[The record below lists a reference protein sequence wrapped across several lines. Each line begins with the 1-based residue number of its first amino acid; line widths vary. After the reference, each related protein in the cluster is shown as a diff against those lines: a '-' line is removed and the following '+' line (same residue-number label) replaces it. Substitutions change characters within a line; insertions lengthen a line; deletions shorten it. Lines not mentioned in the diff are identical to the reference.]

1 VTKIDPSTKEGSEI
15 EVGGLPTDLAVGG
28 SGVWIANNGRLQ
40 HLDIEG
46 TGEAEG
52 FPIASGTVRMHVSVS
67 PGSVWVVVAGEQ
79 VFKVDP
85 DSGRKTPFDAGLNPV
100 DIAVGDGTLWALDQ
114 SGSIQGFDVG
124 SERAEGGPIAVPT
137 GENAEITLGSGA
149 LWYGAL
155 GSREFTR
162 IDLETRE
169 VQKIALPSNYVDMG
183 VGQGEV
189 WVLMDGAEDY
199 GTFVALDPQSGAS
212 GTTYSVSG
220 APVDIAVGK
229 QALWIVNGTGSRAL
243 RVEKSSLTD

>member
-1 VTKIDPSTKEGSEI
+1 
-15 EVGGLPTDLAVGG
+15 
-28 SGVWIANNGRLQ
+28 
-40 HLDIEG
+40 
-46 TGEAEG
+46 
-52 FPIASGTVRMHVSVS
+52 
-67 PGSVWVVVAGEQ
+67 VWVVVAGEQ

-85 DSGRKTPFDAGLNPV
+85 DNGRKTPFAAGPNPV

-114 SGSIQGFDVG
+114 SGSIQGFDVRSG
-124 SERAEGGPIAVPT
+124 GAQRGPIDVAT

-149 LWYGAL
+149 LWHGAQ

-169 VQKIALPSNYVDMG
+169 VQEIALPSGYVDMG

-189 WVLMDGAEDY
+189 WVLMDGGEDY
-199 GTFVALDPQSGAS
+199 GSFVSLDPESGAAG
-212 GTTYSVSG
+212 GTVYSVSG

-243 RVEKSSLTD
+243 RVEKSSLAG